1 MWKKGAKMKYFIL
14 ILFLIFLPQIYYLYK
29 KKTYLDLKNGSR
41 FFIKE
46 ESMINDNRCKVI
58 LTNSDGFDIYANRF
72 DVENPKA
79 VVQIVHGMLEHS
91 LNYLHF
97 VKFLNERGYAV
108 VISDNRGHGKS
119 ISENH
124 PSGFIK
130 EKDELVDDQFV
141 INKYIRMYYKD
152 KKVYMLGHSMGSL
165 ICRNYLQK
173 YDYTIDKLVLTG
185 TVAYIPIAKLGIFI
199 GNIVT
204 FYLGEKRK
212 SHLLDALSGIS
223 SKDSSW
229 ISYNEENVRMKDNDP
244 MRLSGFLA
252 RSNVC
257 LFTLVN
263 NLNKNNKYKVRNKDL
278 QIASLNGVDDD
289 VTGGDKGLMNTKNIL
304 SSIGYKN
311 LYFKTYDHMKHE
323 VLNEDNRM
331 EVFEDID
338 MFFKKWV

>member
-1 MWKKGAKMKYFIL
+1 MKYFIL
-14 ILFLIFLPQIYYLYK
+14 FLFLVFIPQIYYLYR

-46 ESMINDNRCKVI
+46 ESIIKDNRCKVI

-173 YDYTIDKLVLTG
+173 YDDTIDKLVLTG
-185 TVAYIPIAKLGIFI
+185 TVGFIPIASLGIFI
-199 GNIVT
+199 GNILT

-212 SHLLDALSGIS
+212 SNILDLLSGIS
-223 SKDSSW
+223 SKDPSW
-229 ISYNEENVRMKDNDP
+229 ISYNEENVRMKNNDP

-257 LFTLVN
+257 LFSLVN
-263 NLNKNNKYKVRNKDL
+263 DLNKNKKYKLKNKNL

-289 VTGGDKGLMNTKNIL
+289 VTGGEKGLINTKKIL
-304 SSIGYKN
+304 FSIGYEN
-311 LYFKTYDHMKHE
+311 LYFKSYDNMKHE

-338 MFFKKWV
+338 MFFKK